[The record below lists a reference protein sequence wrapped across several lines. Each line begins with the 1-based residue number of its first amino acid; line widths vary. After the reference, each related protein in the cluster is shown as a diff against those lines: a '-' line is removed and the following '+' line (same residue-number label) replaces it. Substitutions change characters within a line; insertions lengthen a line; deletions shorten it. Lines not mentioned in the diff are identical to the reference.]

1 MEKRPIELNTGLA
14 RGKKAGLCLSAFSVV
29 RSVLTVAFAYVTRNV
44 INSAVYGGE
53 GKLWTL
59 LLILLSLVIPGLFFL
74 SRTYALRVTDQT
86 VCALRRSVF
95 SALHR
100 KDAEALR
107 RFHSG
112 ALLTRLMED
121 CRILTERYTHI
132 LPDMMGELI
141 QLIGAA
147 ALLTV
152 LHQGLAAVVLLVGA
166 AVALAGLWLRRR
178 LKRRHTVV
186 RKETD
191 ALTALFTEALEHEEL
206 LRSTAKEE
214 TLAGRVDERQTGWY
228 TARRALLRMSLS
240 TASLFDFAIRLSSA
254 ALILWGAYRMGTGEL
269 TVGDFTA
276 MLQLVALFRAPITGL
291 TGIQNLLASSDAA
304 YERLSELYALP
315 EEEILPF
322 PPGEIMPEMLVFE
335 NISFTYEGEETP
347 VFENFSAEI
356 DLRRWT
362 CLTGMSGRGK
372 STLYRLI
379 LGLYRPQNGRIY
391 LKTDR
396 GDFPVSAASRHL
408 FSYVPQS
415 PVLFSGT
422 VRENLRLAAADAT
435 DEELW
440 RALTAAQCAFLRQ
453 MPEGMD
459 TVVGQFGEGLSQGQ
473 RQRIAIA
480 RALLTEGKVLL
491 LDEITSAL
499 DTETATQ
506 VIESLFATYP
516 AAVFATHHSEL
527 LSDRAVDVLSL
538 EGGDD
543 D

>member
-1 MEKRPIELNTGLA
+1 MEKRPTELHTGLA
-14 RGKKAGLCLSAFSVV
+14 RGKKAGILLSALSAV
-29 RSVLTVAFAYVTRNV
+29 RSVLTVGFAYVTRNV
-44 INSAVYGGE
+44 INSAVYGSE
-53 GKLWTL
+53 GKPWVLTL
-59 LLILLSLVIPGLFFL
+59 LLLSFAIPGLYCL
-74 SRTYALRVTDQT
+74 SRTFALRMTDQT
-86 VCALRRSVF
+86 VCALRRAVF
-95 SALHR
+95 SALRH

-107 RFHSG
+107 QFHSG

-121 CRILTERYTHI
+121 CRTLTERYTHI
-132 LPDMMGELI
+132 LPDAAAELT

-152 LHQGLAAVVLLVGA
+152 LYQGLAAVALLAG
-166 AVALAGLWLRRR
+166 AVAVLTGLWLRRR
-178 LKRRHTVV
+178 LKRRHAVV
-186 RKETD
+186 RRETD
-191 ALTALFTEALEHEEL
+191 ALTALFTETLEHEEL
-206 LRSTAKEE
+206 LRSAAKEE
-214 TLAGRVDERQTGWY
+214 ALTACVDERQKGWY
-228 TARRALLRMSLS
+228 EARRALLRMSLS
-240 TASLFDFAIRLSSA
+240 AVSLLDLVIRLSSA
-254 ALILWGAYRMGTGEL
+254 ALILWGAYRMGLGRL
-269 TVGDFTA
+269 SVGDFTA
-276 MLQLVALFRAPITGL
+276 MIQLVALFRTPIAGL
-291 TGIQNLLASSDAA
+291 TGVQNLLAASDAA

-379 LGLYRPQNGRIY
+379 LGLYRPQSGRIY

-422 VRENLRLAAADAT
+422 VRENLRLAAANAT